1 LKKRRD
7 YTKGSREVTRM
18 NLGDRDICA

>member
-7 YTKGSREVTRM
+7 YTKGSGEVTRM